1 MEARLL
7 KLFNALINENESV
20 VGVEYKEHRLN
31 LTSALCIYQKA
42 RGIKN
47 PVPVTFLQVMVEMG
61 TCSGE
66 LIETVFADSWVQSK
80 WTSLALPDSVRIGI
94 PVSRPSKI
102 ICIGRNY
109 REHAREMDHP
119 IPDEVLYFGK
129 APSALLAHEGDIRIP
144 RDAGRIDHEAELAV
158 IMGREAS
165 RVTETTAISHVAAYS
180 ILNDVTARTLQKTDI
195 EQGKPWFRSKS
206 MDTFCPMGPYLIPAD
221 RFDGTPQL
229 DMECRVNG
237 EIRQKANTG
246 DMIYPVPVLIARIS
260 RHITLLPGDIIA
272 TGTPKGV
279 SPIQAGDLV
288 EITIEG
294 LGTLKNRVIE
304 AE

>member
-1 MEARLL
+1 MR
-7 KLFNALINENESV
+7 
-20 VGVEYKEHRLN
+20 
-31 LTSALCIYQKA
+31 
-42 RGIKN
+42 
-47 PVPVTFLQVMVEMG
+47 

-66 LIETVFADSWVQSK
+66 LIETVLSDSWVQSK
-80 WTSLALPDSVRIGI
+80 WTSLVLPDSTRIDI

-109 REHAREMDHP
+109 QEHAREMDHP

-129 APSALLAHEGDIRIP
+129 APSSLLAHESDIRIP
-144 RDAGRIDHEAELAV
+144 RDVGRVDHEAELAV
-158 IMGREAS
+158 IIGRETS
-165 RVTETTAISHVAAYS
+165 RVPESSAISHVAGYS

-206 MDTFCPMGPYLIPAD
+206 LDTFCPMGPYLVPAD
-221 RFDGTPQL
+221 RIDENPQL
-229 DMECRVNG
+229 DIECRVNG
-237 EIRQKANTG
+237 EIRQKANTRE
-246 DMIYPVPVLIARIS
+246 MIFSVPVLIAQIS

-279 SPIQAGDLV
+279 SPIQAGDIV